1 MQIKDEKEY
10 LEKFSRLLI
19 HVGSELAGLL
29 VIPRNESLIKV
40 CSSDDVRKMLQKQS
54 DSALESL
61 IKHVPFYE
69 KSLDQVLAF
78 DITSLNDFELLE
90 KNRNLLIT
98 SIKDIKNLYD
108 ENLLHLKKNGQ
119 NQELQRAMEFL
130 DKIVARLAEIV
141 GKVVERS
148 TERDKK

>member
-10 LEKFSRLLI
+10 LEKLSRLLI

-29 VIPRNESLIKV
+29 LIPRNESLIKV

>member
-40 CSSDDVRKMLQKQS
+40 CSSDDVRKMLQKQT
-54 DSALESL
+54 DSAFDSFL
-61 IKHVPFYE
+61 KHIPFYE
-69 KSLDQVLAF
+69 KSLEEVLTF
-78 DITSLNDFELLE
+78 DIASLNDFELLE
-90 KNRNLLIT
+90 KNRNLLTT

-108 ENLLHLKKNGQ
+108 ENLLHLKRNER
-119 NQELQRAMEFL
+119 NQELQRVMEFL
-130 DKIVARLAEIV
+130 GKIITRLTEIV
-141 GKVVERS
+141 GKVV
-148 TERDKK
+148 KKI

>member
-90 KNRNLLIT
+90 KNRNLLTT

-108 ENLLHLKKNGQ
+108 ENLLHLKKNKR
-119 NQELQRAMEFL
+119 NQELQRVMEFL
-130 DKIVARLAEIV
+130 EKIITRLAEIV
-141 GKVVERS
+141 GKVV
-148 TERDKK
+148 KKI

>member
-10 LEKFSRLLI
+10 LEKLSRLLI

>member
-10 LEKFSRLLI
+10 LEKLSRLLI

-98 SIKDIKNLYD
+98 SIKDIKNIYD
-108 ENLLHLKKNGQ
+108 ENLLHLKRNER
-119 NQELQRAMEFL
+119 NQELQRVMEFL
-130 DKIVARLAEIV
+130 EKIITRLAEIV
-141 GKVVERS
+141 GKVV
-148 TERDKK
+148 KKI